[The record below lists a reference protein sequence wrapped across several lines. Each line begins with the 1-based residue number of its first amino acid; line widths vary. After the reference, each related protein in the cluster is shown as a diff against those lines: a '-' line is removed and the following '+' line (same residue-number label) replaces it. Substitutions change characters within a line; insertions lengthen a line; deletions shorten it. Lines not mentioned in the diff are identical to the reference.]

1 MIDTCNLFE
10 LVEMLLLTQM
20 TPSIVLITACAHI
33 KQLATLILY
42 EVV

>member
-10 LVEMLLLTQM
+10 LAEMLLCN
-20 TPSIVLITACAHI
+20 SIVLLTACAHI

>member
-1 MIDTCNLFE
+1 MIDSCNLFE
-10 LVEMLLLTQM
+10 LVEMLLLIQLR
-20 TPSIVLITACAHI
+20 PLIVLLTACAHI

>member
-1 MIDTCNLFE
+1 MIDNCNLFE
-10 LVEMLLLTQM
+10 LVKMLQIQL
-20 TPSIVLITACAHI
+20 TPSIVLLTACAHI